1 MEKEWEALDTIYDK
15 MTIECSEL
23 IDRLYLK
30 GNTADYFVM
39 KELQNRIKVIHHKA
53 ESVLEFIKILKAA
66 EAVNCNLG
74 YEINSSV
81 GYYYT
86 DLIIDLHLDIDYEN
100 VHYLADMKCADF
112 FKRWRIQCVLY
123 PNNQ

>member
-30 GNTADYFVM
+30 GNTADCFVM
-39 KELQNRIKVIHHKA
+39 KELQNRIKVIHPKA

-74 YEINSSV
+74 DEINSSV

-112 FKRWRIQCVLY
+112 F
-123 PNNQ
+123 